1 MYKKDKRKVPFHHEF
16 HDRTALCFTV
26 HLSALYHVGSLHTPG
41 ALGQII
47 GNGLTLFQSL
57 EAFALDSGEMYEYI
71 RAVLTGDK
79 SIAFFCVEPLYC
91 TFVHHGTSISIMKFV
106 SIIGNKTFTNY
117 RL

>member
-1 MYKKDKRKVPFHHEF
+1 MYKKDKRKVPFHHES
-16 HDRTALCFTV
+16 HDRAALFLQFTYQ
-26 HLSALYHVGSLHTPG
+26 HFTTLAACMPRR
-41 ALGQII
+41 LGQII

-79 SIAFFCVEPLYC
+79 SIAFFCVEHFTVPLFI
-91 TFVHHGTSISIMKFV
+91 TVPPF
-106 SIIGNKTFTNY
+106 

>member
-16 HDRTALCFTV
+16 HDRTALFFTV
-26 HLSALYHVGSLHTPG
+26 HLSAFYHVGSLHAAG

-79 SIAFFCVEPLYC
+79 SIAFFCVEPLNC
-91 TFVHHGTSISIMKFV
+91 TFISIMKFV